1 MLGFFVFEIVRLF
14 IVKFIDEAF
23 IKIKAGNGGDGSA
36 SFRRERCAAFGGPD
50 GGDGGKGGSVYLEA
64 DRGLNTL
71 VDFRYRTQFQAEHG
85 KNGAK
90 RQCRGKDGEDCV
102 IKVPVGTIVRE
113 ANTQEILGDLV
124 THGKRMLVAKGG
136 SRGLGNVNFKSPT
149 NRAPRY
155 TTPGKPGDSRE
166 LHLELK
172 LLAQVGLLGLPN
184 AGKSTFIRA
193 VSLAR
198 PKVAD
203 YPFTTLYPQLGIV
216 SLSSNRRF
224 VIADI
229 PGLVP
234 GASEGKGLGIQF
246 LKHLSRTTILLH
258 LVDILPVD
266 DSCPAQNILAI
277 EKELAAFSDELA
289 QKPRWLVFNKVDCFQ
304 KEEADKRIQEI
315 CQKIAISTPIF
326 AVSALDGTGVNKLCE
341 QVMQFL
347 LENPSELAQEVE
359 HFEEMEVLAENTEI

>member
-1 MLGFFVFEIVRLF
+1 MLGFFVFVIVRLF
-14 IVKFIDEAF
+14 TVKFIDEAF

-85 KNGAK
+85 ENGAK
-90 RQCRGKDGEDCV
+90 RQCRGSDGEDCV

-155 TTPGKPGDSRE
+155 TTPGKPGESRE

-193 VSLAR
+193 VSSAT

-258 LVDILPVD
+258 LVEMLPLD
-266 DSCPAQNILAI
+266 GSCPAENILAI
-277 EKELAAFSDELA
+277 EKELAAFSDELVH
-289 QKPRWLVFNKVDCFQ
+289 KPRWLVFNKIDCFH
-304 KEEADKRIQEI
+304 KDEADERIRMI
-315 CQKIAISTPIF
+315 CQKIAVKAPVF
-326 AVSALDGTGVNKLCE
+326 AVSALNKAGVNELCE
-341 QVMQFL
+341 KVMQFL
-347 LENPSELAQEVE
+347 QENSSMTELEPEPEPSSSDSLVMQ
-359 HFEEMEVLAENTEI
+359 